1 MKRLISYISAVA
13 AILAAAVACAP
24 ELIDNQVP
32 EIQQGGQS

>member
-1 MKRLISYISAVA
+1 MKRFARYFMTVA

-24 ELIDNQVP
+24 ELIDVQEP